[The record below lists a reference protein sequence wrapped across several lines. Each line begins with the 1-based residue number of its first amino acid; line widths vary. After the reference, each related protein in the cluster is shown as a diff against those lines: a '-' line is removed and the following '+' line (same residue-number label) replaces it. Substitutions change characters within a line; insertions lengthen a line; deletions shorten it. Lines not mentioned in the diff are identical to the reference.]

1 MQLLLAGAG
10 HAHAE
15 VLRQFAQRRARGVA
29 LTLVS
34 PQLQAPYSGMV
45 PGWLAGHYRWDE
57 CCVDF
62 RRLCEKAGARVRE
75 KAIVALDADRREALL
90 DGGARLEYDWLS
102 LDVGATLHAPCA
114 ERPVVLPLRP
124 LAMLRERWDGLLATA
139 GRLAPG
145 EPHGVVMVG
154 GGVAGV
160 ESMLAAHARLTRLAP
175 HAAFAFTLATHGDGI
190 LAEMACG
197 ASRRLANAL
206 AARGIAVVHGFS
218 AERLADGHVVAA
230 DGRALPADTVLWATG
245 AQPQPWLAQS
255 GLDTDAR
262 GFVRVDRC
270 LRSTSHP
277 NVFAAGDCAGWQT
290 PLPKSGVYAVR
301 MGPVLSHNL
310 QAVARRKALRRY
322 RPQHYRLVLVGTGG
336 ADAVAAWG
344 PLSAQGA
351 WAWRWKERID
361 RRFLSRYNG
370 M

>member
-15 VLRQFAQRRARGVA
+15 VLRQFAQRGAHGVELA
-29 LTLVS
+29 LAS
-34 PQLQAPYSGMV
+34 PQMRSPYSGMI

-62 RRLCEKAGARVRE
+62 PRLCEKAGARVHE
-75 KAIVALDADRREALL
+75 EAIIALDADRRQVSLAN
-90 DGGARLEYDWLS
+90 GTRLSYDWLS
-102 LDVGATLHAPCA
+102 LDVGATLHAPSA

-124 LAMLRERWDGLLATA
+124 LATLRERWDGLLETA
-139 GRLAPG
+139 GHLAPG
-145 EPHGVVMVG
+145 EPYRVVMVG

-160 ESMLAAHARLTRLAP
+160 ESMLAAHARLTQLAP
-175 HAAFAFTLATHGDGI
+175 HPAFTFTLATHGDDIVGE
-190 LAEMACG
+190 LASG
-197 ASRRLANAL
+197 ASNRLANAL
-206 AARGIAVVHGFS
+206 AARGIAVVNGFS
-218 AERLADGHVVAA
+218 AERLADGHVIAA

-245 AQPQPWLAQS
+245 AQPHPWLAES
-255 GLDTDAR
+255 GLATDAR
-262 GFVRVDRC
+262 GFVRVDGC
-270 LRSTSHP
+270 LRSASHP

-301 MGPVLSHNL
+301 MGPVLARNL
-310 QAVARRKALRRY
+310 QAVARRKVLRQY
-322 RPQHYRLVLVGTGG
+322 RPQRYRLVLVGTGG

-351 WAWRWKERID
+351 WVWRWKQHID

-370 M
+370 N